1 MPEISSPLPR
11 GEVWGGMSQG
21 SVPNP
26 IPFDMSIKHFKG
38 GKMASY
44 RVAERDDNALKTTT
58 RKSKDLEQQEQWA
71 AYKKMK
77 Y

>member
-1 MPEISSPLPR
+1 MPDSSSPLPR
-11 GEVWGGMSQG
+11 GKVWGGMSQG

-26 IPFDMSIKHFKG
+26 ITFDMSINDFEG

-44 RVAERDDNALKTTT
+44 RVAERDDKALKTRT
-58 RKSKDLEQQEQWA
+58 RKSKDLEQLEQRA